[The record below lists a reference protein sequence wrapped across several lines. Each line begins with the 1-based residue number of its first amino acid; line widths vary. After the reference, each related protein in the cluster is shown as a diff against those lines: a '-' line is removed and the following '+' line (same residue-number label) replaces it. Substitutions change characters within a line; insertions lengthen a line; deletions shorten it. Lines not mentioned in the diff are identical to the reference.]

1 VASSTK
7 PKLLRRALALG
18 ASACL
23 LVVVASAGA
32 ETAPGAEAHVEATAV
47 TDATTVATGQFVALA
62 EGIGVGDGTGS
73 LAGQALSLGE
83 AVGVGDAHDTLTGQV
98 VGVTEGVGIS
108 DGTDTTTGQ
117 AVQIGEGIAVGDG
130 TEAEGMNAPPTVLVA
145 ALTGDEGSAA
155 TGAGSFADPDS
166 VSWTAT
172 VDYGDGTP
180 AQPLALQPD
189 KTFELSHVYD
199 DDGAYLVT
207 VTVTDGQGES
217 GSATAAVTIANVA
230 PEATLADAAGEEGS
244 PITVALTD
252 PHDPSAADTAAGF
265 TYRFA
270 CDGASLGAETA
281 SPTTQCTFDD
291 DGTYTVLTRIAD
303 KDGGQTDYTAD
314 VVVANVA
321 PTAELANDGPVAE
334 GSPATISWN
343 GASDASAADTAAGF
357 TYRYACDGATLGPE
371 TSDATASCTF
381 DDGPASHTVLA
392 RIADKDGG
400 FTDYTTVVAVE
411 NAPPDGTLANDGP
424 VAESGSVTIS
434 WADQS
439 DPSTTDTAAG
449 FTYSY
454 ACDGVTL
461 GAPTSDPTA
470 TCTFDDGPAA
480 HTVLARIT
488 DKDGGSTDRTTVV
501 EVTNLPPTA
510 TLGNDG
516 PVAEGTPVAVAF
528 ADQADP
534 SQADAAAGFTY
545 RYACDGVTLGAP
557 TADPATTCAFD
568 DGPATHTVLARI
580 TDKDGGHAD
589 YTTDVEVTNV
599 APTATL
605 VTPAQPTDE
614 GSSFTLALADASDP
628 SAADTAAGFTIEF
641 DCGTGAG
648 FAAEATCVALD
659 DPSQAVRARIA
670 DKDGGETILTADV
683 AVANV
688 APSVAITG
696 PPSGS
701 LYRVGEPVTFTGT
714 FTDPGAADTHTA
726 SWSFDGAAQPGAVT
740 EAGGSGSVSLVTS
753 FAAAGV
759 YAVELTVTDDD
770 GGAGTATTVDG
781 LPAFVVV
788 YDPSAGFVTGGGWIM
803 SPPGAYAPD
812 PAATGKAT
820 FGFVARYKPG
830 AHVPSGNTEF
840 HFKAARFDF
849 KATSYEW
856 LVVAG
861 SKAQY
866 RGAGTVNGEPGYGFV
881 LTAYDDDP
889 DRLRLKVWD
898 AAHAVVYDN
907 RQGASDDLDAADPQ
921 AIGGGSIVVHRR

>member
-1 VASSTK
+1 MASSTK

-32 ETAPGAEAHVEATAV
+32 ETAPGAEAHEEATAV
-47 TDATTVATGQFVALA
+47 TDATTVATGRFVALA

-73 LAGQALSLGE
+73 LAGQ
-83 AVGVGDAHDTLTGQV
+83 V
-98 VGVTEGVGIS
+98 VGVAEGVGIS
-108 DGTDTTTGQ
+108 DDTDTITGQ

-166 VSWTAT
+166 ATWTAT

-180 AQPLALQPD
+180 TQPLATQPD

-230 PEATLADAAGEEGS
+230 PEATLADAAGDEGS
-244 PITVALTD
+244 PVTIALTD

-270 CDGASLGAETA
+270 CDGASLAAETA

-291 DGTYTVLTRIAD
+291 DGTYTVLARIAD
-303 KDGGQTDYTAD
+303 KDGGHTDYTAD

-334 GSPATISWN
+334 GSPATLSWS
-343 GASDASAADTAAGF
+343 GAADASADTAAGF

-392 RIADKDGG
+392 RIADDDGG

-424 VAESGSVTIS
+424 VAEGGSATIS
-434 WADQS
+434 WAGQS
-439 DPSTTDTAAG
+439 DPSAADTAAG

-470 TCTFDDGPAA
+470 TCTFDDGPAS

-501 EVTNLPPTA
+501 EVTSLPPTA

-528 ADQADP
+528 AGQSDP

-545 RYACDGVTLGAP
+545 SYACDGVTLGPP

-580 TDKDGGHAD
+580 TDKDGSHAD
-589 YTTDVEVTNV
+589 YTTDVVVTNV

-605 VTPAQPTDE
+605 VTPEQPTDE
-614 GSSFTLALADASDP
+614 GSTFTLALADASDP

-648 FAAEATCVALD
+648 FAAGATCVGLD

-670 DKDGGETILTADV
+670 DKDGGETVLV
-683 AVANV
+683 GSVPVANV
-688 APSVAITG
+688 APSVTITG
-696 PPSGS
+696 PPAGS
-701 LYRVGEPVTFTGT
+701 LYQVGQ
-714 FTDPGAADTHTA
+714 
-726 SWSFDGAAQPGAVT
+726 S
-740 EAGGSGSVSLVTS
+740 
-753 FAAAGV
+753 
-759 YAVELTVTDDD
+759 
-770 GGAGTATTVDG
+770 
-781 LPAFVVV
+781 
-788 YDPSAGFVTGGGWIM
+788 
-803 SPPGAYAPD
+803 
-812 PAATGKAT
+812 
-820 FGFVARYKPG
+820 
-830 AHVPSGNTEF
+830 
-840 HFKAARFDF
+840 
-849 KATSYEW
+849 
-856 LVVAG
+856 
-861 SKAQY
+861 
-866 RGAGTVNGEPGYGFV
+866 
-881 LTAYDDDP
+881 
-889 DRLRLKVWD
+889 
-898 AAHAVVYDN
+898 
-907 RQGASDDLDAADPQ
+907 
-921 AIGGGSIVVHRR
+921 